1 MPLIELLLGN
11 PDVTGAV
18 TVIVTG
24 VGLCVTSWLSG
35 ERWPRL

>member
-1 MPLIELLLGN
+1 MQLIELLLSN

-35 ERWPRL
+35 EQWPRV

>member
-1 MPLIELLLGN
+1 MQLIERLLSN

>member
-1 MPLIELLLGN
+1 MTILELLLGN
-11 PDVTGAV
+11 PDITGAV

-35 ERWPRL
+35 EKWPRL

>member
-1 MPLIELLLGN
+1 MTIFELLLGK

-35 ERWPRL
+35 ENWPRL

>member
-1 MPLIELLLGN
+1 MKLIELLLLN
-11 PDVTGAV
+11 TEVTGAV

>member
-1 MPLIELLLGN
+1 MSLIELLLSN
-11 PDVTGAV
+11 PEITGAV

-35 ERWPRL
+35 ERWPKL